1 MRNITT
7 AFLAFAYLFLAMTVG
22 AFIWRAGFGA
32 GAGAAGAI
40 GTLGLFAAVHGLIA
54 QMSDRRSLK
63 KEIDQVREAHRLLAD
78 ALEETQG
85 ALSDLAQAIE
95 SGALNRNEELS
106 GEVRMLEG
114 LVQQMTETLED
125 RFKAGPVAVA
135 DPVEARRQQQSTALL
150 QVVHEALSQNRVDLY
165 LQPVVSLPQRR
176 TIFYE
181 SFTRLRD
188 ASDRVMMPAEYLSVA
203 EGEGLAPVIDNL
215 LLFRCAQ
222 IVRRLA
228 RQDRKVG
235 VFCNIALTSL
245 GDETFFPQ
253 FLDFLNENRDLNQA
267 LIFELGQATFDARGA
282 VEARN
287 MAKLA
292 DLGFRFS
299 IDKVQTLDVD
309 FADLQRSDVKF
320 MKVAADLMIEQLL
333 DLDGAAPLRSMP
345 DIQAADF
352 AALTRR
358 YGIELI
364 AEKVENERQVV
375 DILELDVAAGQG
387 HLFGEPR
394 AIKEQV
400 LAETDPP
407 PDFLRS
413 TLRSAEQR
421 RRFG

>member
-1 MRNITT
+1 MRALTT
-7 AFLAFAYLFLAMTVG
+7 SFLFFTYLLFAMTVG
-22 AFIWRAGFGA
+22 VFLSQAGFGV
-32 GAGAAGAI
+32 GAGVGA
-40 GTLGLFAAVHGLIA
+40 TLGALALFGAVHLYIDGFGQRALL
-54 QMSDRRSLK
+54 R
-63 KEIDQVREAHRLLAD
+63 KEIEQVREAHRLLAD
-78 ALEETQG
+78 AMESTQG
-85 ALSDLAQAIE
+85 ALTELAQAIE
-95 SGALNRNEELS
+95 TGALSRTETLT
-106 GEVRMLEG
+106 GEVRMLET
-114 LVQQMTETLED
+114 LIQQMSASIDERLAATPTTP
-125 RFKAGPVAVA
+125 ANTH
-135 DPVEARRQQQSTALL
+135 EARRLQQSTALMKTI
-150 QVVHEALSQNRVDLY
+150 HDALTENRVDLY

-176 TIFYE
+176 TLFYE

-188 ASDRVMMPAEYLSVA
+188 STDRVMMPAEYLSIA
-203 EGEGLAPVIDNL
+203 EGEGLVPAIDNL

-235 VFCNIALTSL
+235 VFCNVALSSL

-253 FLDFLNENRDLNQA
+253 FLDFLSENRDLNQA

-299 IDKVQTLDVD
+299 IDKVQTLDLD
-309 FADLQRSDVKF
+309 FSDLQRSDVKF
-320 MKVAADLMIEQLL
+320 VKVAADLLIEQLL
-333 DLDGAAPLRSMP
+333 DLDGGAPLHSMP

-352 AALTRR
+352 AQLTRR
-358 YGIELI
+358 YGIEVI
-364 AEKVENERQVV
+364 AEKVENERQIV
-375 DILELDVAAGQG
+375 DILELDVGMGQG

-407 PDFLRS
+407 ADFVRS
-413 TLRSAEQR
+413 TLRSAENR
-421 RRFG
+421 RRFA

>member
-1 MRNITT
+1 MRLLTT
-7 AFLAFAYLFLAMTVG
+7 SFLFFGYLFLAMTVG
-22 AFIWRAGFGA
+22 AFLWRAGLGA
-32 GAGAAGAI
+32 GSGVAA
-40 GTLGLFAAVHGLIA
+40 TLGALGLLGAVHLFLASRGQTAALRREIA
-54 QMSDRRSLK
+54 
-63 KEIDQVREAHRLLAD
+63 QVREAHRLLAD
-78 ALEETQG
+78 AMESTQG
-85 ALSDLAQAIE
+85 ALTELASAIE
-95 SGALNRNEELS
+95 NGALSRTETLT
-106 GEVRMLEG
+106 GEVRMLET
-114 LVQQMTETLED
+114 LIQQMSASIDERLSSAPRATVS
-125 RFKAGPVAVA
+125 PH
-135 DPVEARRQQQSTALL
+135 EARRIDQSNALL
-150 QVVHEALSQNRVDLY
+150 KTIHDALSENRVDLY

-176 TIFYE
+176 TVFYE

-188 ASDRVMMPAEYLSVA
+188 STDRVMMPAEYLSVA
-203 EGEGLAPVIDNL
+203 EGEGLVPAIDNL

-235 VFCNIALTSL
+235 VFCNVALSSL

-253 FLDFLNENRDLNQA
+253 FLDFLSENRDLNQA

-299 IDKVQTLDVD
+299 IDKVQTLDLD

-320 MKVAADLMIEQLL
+320 IKVAAELLIEQLL
-333 DLDGAAPLRSMP
+333 DLDGGARLASMP

-358 YGIELI
+358 YGVEVI
-364 AEKVENERQVV
+364 AEKCESERQIV
-375 DILELDVAAGQG
+375 DILELDVGMGQG

-407 PDFLRS
+407 ADFLRS